1 MEKLKRTLKERKFIA
16 AYIENNG
23 NASKAYRVTHPK
35 YKGENSHVL
44 GCRTLIKVNITTN
57 ELLDEMG
64 MNDEQLH
71 GILLKGLEAKK
82 TIPTKKELIDVD
94 DFPTRHKY
102 LDTAYK
108 LKGTYPAEKHDI
120 EERKTIVL
128 KRKNKGLQKAYY
140 KKDKTVVY
148 IRANCTTRTI
158 ETLEEWF
165 DYLEEEK

>member
-1 MEKLKRTLKERKFIA
+1 MAGLKRTLKERKFIT

-35 YKGENSHVL
+35 YEGENARIL
-44 GCRTLIKVNITTN
+44 GCRLLTKVNITTN

-71 GILLKGLEAKK
+71 EKLLEGLDA
-82 TIPTKKELIDVD
+82 TKSISSDNELIDVD

-108 LKGTYPAEKHDI
+108 LKGVYPAEKH
-120 EERKTIVL
+120 EETRKIIVL
-128 KRKNKGLQKAYY
+128 K
-140 KKDKTVVY
+140 KK
-148 IRANCTTRTI
+148 
-158 ETLEEWF
+158 
-165 DYLEEEK
+165 EKEDDE

>member
-1 MEKLKRTLKERKFIA
+1 MAGLKRTLKERKFIT

-35 YKGENSHVL
+35 YEGENAKVL
-44 GCRTLIKVNITTN
+44 GCRLLTKVNLTTN

-71 GILLKGLEAKK
+71 QILLEGLEADKSIATK
-82 TIPTKKELIDVD
+82 DDLITID

-108 LKGTYPAEKHDI
+108 LKGVYPAEKH
-120 EERKTIVL
+120 EETRKIIVL
-128 KRKNKGLQKAYY
+128 KKE
-140 KKDKTVVY
+140 KKED
-148 IRANCTTRTI
+148 
-158 ETLEEWF
+158 
-165 DYLEEEK
+165 EEEN